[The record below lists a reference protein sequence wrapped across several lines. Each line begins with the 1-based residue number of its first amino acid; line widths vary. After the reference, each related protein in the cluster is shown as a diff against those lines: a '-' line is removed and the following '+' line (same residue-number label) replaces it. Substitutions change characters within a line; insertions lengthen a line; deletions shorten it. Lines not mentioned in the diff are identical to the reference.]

1 MYPELS
7 LHIDGRWCKGS
18 DGKSEPVIDPATESE
33 IGSVPHASKD
43 DLDRALESARKAFD
57 LWRRVPAVDR
67 GKVLKNA
74 AQLMRDRLED
84 IARALTLEQGKPLQE
99 ARAETLFAADV
110 IEWYAEE
117 GKRAYGRVV
126 PARAQGLRQ
135 MVLSEPVGPSL
146 ALSPWNFPATLAARK
161 IAGALAAGCSC
172 IIKPSEETPATAIAI
187 ARVLEE
193 SGLPPG
199 VLNVVFG
206 VPAEVSEHLIASPV
220 IRKVSFT
227 GSIPVGKHLAR
238 LAADG
243 VKKCTLELGGNAPLI
258 VFSDAD
264 AERSAELAAVG
275 KYRNAGQVCISPSR
289 FFVHEAVHDRFVQRY
304 SDISRSLRVG
314 PGLEDGIEIGALA
327 NARRLDAME
336 RLVAD
341 ARDRGAKV
349 LCGGKRVG
357 NRGFFFEPTVLTDV
371 EDEADVMAEEVFGPV
386 TPVVR
391 FSDFD
396 DVVRRANAV
405 PQGLA
410 AYAFS
415 RSAETCAAIAD
426 ALSAGMIGIN
436 HTMIFTPETPFGG
449 VKESG
454 YGSEGGI
461 EGLEAYMDTK
471 LVSQAGMS

>member
-7 LHIDGRWCKGS
+7 LYIAGQWCGGS
-18 DGKSEPVIDPATESE
+18 DGTSEPVIDPATESE
-33 IGSVPHASKD
+33 IGLVPHASRG
-43 DLDRALESARKAFD
+43 DLDRALEAAGEAFD
-57 LWRRVPAVDR
+57 PWRRTPAVER
-67 GKVLKNA
+67 GQILKTA
-74 AQLMRDRLED
+74 AQLMRDRLD
-84 IARALTLEQGKPLQE
+84 GIARALTLEQGKPLHE
-99 ARAETLFAADV
+99 AQAEVTFAADI

-126 PARAQGLRQ
+126 PARGPGVRQ

-146 ALSPWNFPATLAARK
+146 ALSPWNFPATLSARK

-172 IIKPSEETPATAIAI
+172 IIKPSEETPATALAI
-187 ARVLEE
+187 ARALEE
-193 SGLPPG
+193 AGLPAG

-206 VPAEVSEHLIASPV
+206 VPADVSEYLIASPV

-238 LAADG
+238 LAAEG

-258 VFSDAD
+258 VFPDAD
-264 AERSAELAAVG
+264 PERAAELAAIG

-289 FFVHEAVHDRFVQRY
+289 FFVHEAVHDRFVRTFA
-304 SDISRSLRVG
+304 DISRNLRVG
-314 PGLEDGIEIGALA
+314 PGLEDGVRIGALA

-336 RLVAD
+336 CFVAD
-341 ARDRGAKV
+341 ACARGATV
-349 LCGGKRVG
+349 VTGGKRVG
-357 NRGFFFEPTVLTDV
+357 NRGFFFQPTVLTDV
-371 EDEADVMAEEVFGPV
+371 DGDADAMTNEIFGPV

-410 AYAFS
+410 AYAFA
-415 RSAETCAAIAD
+415 RSAKTCDAIAD
-426 ALSAGMIGIN
+426 ALCVGMVGVN

-454 YGSEGGI
+454 YGSESGI
-461 EGLEAYMDTK
+461 EGLEEYLSTK
-471 LVSQAGMS
+471 LVSQAEL

>member
-18 DGKSEPVIDPATESE
+18 DGKFEPVIDPATESE

-43 DLDRALESARKAFD
+43 DLDRALESARTAFD

-187 ARVLEE
+187 AQVLEE